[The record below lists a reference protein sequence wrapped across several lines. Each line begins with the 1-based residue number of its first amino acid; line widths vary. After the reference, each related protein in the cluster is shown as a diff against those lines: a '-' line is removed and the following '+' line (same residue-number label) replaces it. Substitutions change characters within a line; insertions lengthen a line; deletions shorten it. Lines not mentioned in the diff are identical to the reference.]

1 MAEKK
6 KNNPIIKESEKKT
19 FLFILGAL
27 IAGVS
32 LFFFKQQPIISFVGL
47 MIGAFLMIKA
57 LS

>member
-1 MAEKK
+1 MSKQ
-6 KNNPIIKESEKKT
+6 IIKESEKKAIM
-19 FLFILGAL
+19 FLAGAL

-32 LFFFKQQPIISFVGL
+32 LFYFKNSPILAFIGL